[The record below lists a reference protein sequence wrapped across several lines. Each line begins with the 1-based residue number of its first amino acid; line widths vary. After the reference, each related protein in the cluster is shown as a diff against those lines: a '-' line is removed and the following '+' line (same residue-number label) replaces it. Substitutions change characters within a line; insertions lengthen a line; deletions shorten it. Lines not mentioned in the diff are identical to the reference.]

1 MSEQHITVSDLETV
15 LNIIDVAS
23 KRGAFQGNELKQ
35 VGDVYSKIQSFVT
48 YAKTAS
54 DAAAAGEQPSTVETE
69 KE

>member
-54 DAAAAGEQPSTVETE
+54 EAAAANEQPSTVETE